1 MSRPDWGALQQEY
14 IAEYTRSGISPVA
27 WCEARGLNYA
37 TARRYIKKT
46 PKNAQTEMC
55 KTAQKSAQ
63 KKSAQTAQ
71 KRNEKS
77 QEKKPVFDAGLN
89 EGDAEE
95 FSFCPDEFGISDQ
108 QAKFA
113 MLVAQGKKPTCKGIW
128 EHPGIN
134 QGYFAPTY
142 PQIRDIFYPTVEEV
156 AADWGLNVKINEGNK
171 EVHFYYGRQ
180 YRGTTIC
187 RSMEKPQT
195 IVGFKIGNALVDEL
209 DILPKEKARTAWR
222 KIIARM
228 RYKIDGLRN
237 GIDVTTTPEGFK
249 FVYEQFVKAVRE
261 KTELASLYGLVQ
273 ASTFDNEKNLPADYI
288 PSLLESYPPE
298 LIKAYLRGQFTNLT
312 SGTVYHQFDRK
323 LNNCEEVEQ
332 PGEPIYIGMDFN
344 VGKMAGIVHV
354 LRLGLPC
361 AVTEIINAYDTPDMI
376 RIIKERFWLYDG
388 NDYRKVR
395 EIYIYPDA
403 SGDSRKSSNAST
415 TDIAQL
421 KQAGFN
427 VVVNSSNPPVK
438 DRVNSMNAMFC
449 NANGERRYKVNVKRC
464 PLYAESLEQ
473 QVWDEKG
480 EPDKKSGN
488 DHPNDAGGYFI
499 VKQFPIVKPTGRVTS
514 LRI

>member
-1 MSRPDWGALQQEY
+1 MISPTLNVPQARFLSMPHKFKAY
-14 IAEYTRSGISPVA
+14 IAGFGSG
-27 WCEARGLNYA
+27 
-37 TARRYIKKT
+37 KT
-46 PKNAQTEMC
+46 WVGC
-55 KTAQKSAQ
+55 
-63 KKSAQTAQ
+63 
-71 KRNEKS
+71 
-77 QEKKPVFDAGLN
+77 G
-89 EGDAEE
+89 
-95 FSFCPDEFGISDQ
+95 GI
-108 QAKFA
+108 
-113 MLVAQGKKPTCKGIW
+113 CKGIW

-298 LIKAYLRGQFTNLT
+298 LIKAYLLGRFTNLT

-323 LNNCEEVEQ
+323 LNNYE
-332 PGEPIYIGMDFN
+332 D
-344 VGKMAGIVHV
+344 
-354 LRLGLPC
+354 LRH
-361 AVTEIINAYDTPDMI
+361 
-376 RIIKERFWLYDG
+376 
-388 NDYRKVR
+388 
-395 EIYIYPDA
+395 
-403 SGDSRKSSNAST
+403 
-415 TDIAQL
+415 Q
-421 KQAGFN
+421 
-427 VVVNSSNPPVK
+427 NSSSWSQS
-438 DRVNSMNAMFC
+438 DGLAS
-449 NANGERRYKVNVKRC
+449 
-464 PLYAESLEQ
+464 AENCCRH
-473 QVWDEKG
+473 V
-480 EPDKKSGN
+480 
-488 DHPNDAGGYFI
+488 
-499 VKQFPIVKPTGRVTS
+499 TGRAS
-514 LRI
+514 LHFPDSAGLGGRPSPSISHLWQRLRYLLRRRHRFCR

>member
-1 MSRPDWGALQQEY
+1 MSEKLKIVYRPLQELSPYAHNARTHSTEQVAQLVESIKQFGWTNPVLIDEKGEI
-14 IAEYTRSGISPVA
+14 IAGHGRVMAAEMLKMDSVPVIVLSGLTD
-27 WCEARGLNYA
+27 E
-37 TARRYIKKT
+37 
-46 PKNAQTEMC
+46 
-55 KTAQKSAQ
+55 Q
-63 KKSAQTAQ
+63 KKAYRLADNRLPMNAGWDEDLLRMELSDLINAD
-71 KRNEKS
+71 
-77 QEKKPVFDAGLN
+77 FDVSLTG
-89 EGDAEE
+89 
-95 FSFCPDEFGISDQ
+95 FI
-108 QAKFA
+108 
-113 MLVAQGKKPTCKGIW
+113 PTEI
-128 EHPGIN
+128 
-134 QGYFAPTY
+134 
-142 PQIRDIFYPTVEEV
+142 
-156 AADWGLNVKINEGNK
+156 
-171 EVHFYYGRQ
+171 
-180 YRGTTIC
+180 
-187 RSMEKPQT
+187 
-195 IVGFKIGNALVDEL
+195 DEL
-209 DILPKEKARTAWR
+209 LTDVLPGTGNEEEPYTT
-222 KIIARM
+222 
-228 RYKIDGLRN
+228 KID
-237 GIDVTTTPEGFK
+237 TP
-249 FVYEQFVKAVRE
+249 V
-261 KTELASLYGLVQ
+261 
-273 ASTFDNEKNLPADYI
+273 
-288 PSLLESYPPE
+288 
-298 LIKAYLRGQFTNLT
+298 TNLT

-376 RIIKERFWLYDG
+376 RLIKERFWLYDG
-388 NDYRKVR
+388 HDYRKVR

-464 PLYAESLEQ
+464 PVYAESLEQ
-473 QVWDEKG
+473 QVWDDKG